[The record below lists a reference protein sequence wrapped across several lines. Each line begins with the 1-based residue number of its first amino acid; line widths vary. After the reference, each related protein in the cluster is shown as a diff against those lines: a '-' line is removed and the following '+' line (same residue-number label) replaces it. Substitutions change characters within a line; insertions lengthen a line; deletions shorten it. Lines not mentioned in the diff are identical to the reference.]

1 MKMLKKLLPLSVA
14 LALSGCGGSSNDS
27 SDEAVEISVASTST
41 VNFYVPQWQSAKG
54 TLNQLDSQ
62 GNVVE
67 SVAVENINT
76 ASVSVS
82 PLNFY
87 TFEFIPDDSAL
98 PCPRFTGC
106 GRTLRGDVND
116 INENRL
122 IDFEEITG
130 VNLNYAA
137 RAYVAPGVNE
147 VFFSP
152 LSTAI
157 TNANVDATLASLSA
171 SPFYQLTHSSLS
183 NTLEAEIVANAF
195 TYSAIVAGVSVEGF
209 DLATAFDDFITQQD
223 DTSAWQTYSSLADQY
238 IADNLYSEQGNG
250 LIQSVAGQVKQTIAS
265 VTSYNNWQQKV
276 ETEQALESRELL
288 ENIRDALGVIRL
300 QDTTYADDLDAK
312 LEQLE
317 SALDD
322 DTQQTITV
330 LAEVINEVLI
340 NYSPLAGVSASEG
353 QYTLR
358 NLDISYS
365 TSPYEWLITGTYDG
379 LPVNIDMSIP
389 TFRISGV
396 LGDKI
401 EGVMSASVINGDTRL
416 DVDVSELLVEFD
428 GVSEQSE
435 LLPDAQTGIANI
447 TTDVVIA
454 KQSGELTGEIS
465 LDLNRFVTAFAQEVT
480 SLSAFDFAGQYQSD
494 IQTTPFHITAL
505 EASPLTGEENDDL
518 MFGLELALPL
528 GGASDF
534 SLAYVGDVIDLSQL
548 TSSDV
553 FISVKQK
560 ALDLRIREVNSNI
573 SLTAKGENGRWLDVK
588 QAGSNYSGGL
598 YLGDTKIADVT
609 AVRGIPGVLF
619 PNGDFESLF

>member
-1 MKMLKKLLPLSVA
+1 MSVA

-195 TYSAIVAGVSVEGF
+195 TYSAIIAGVSVEGF

-265 VTSYNNWQQKV
+265 VASYTNWQQKV

-340 NYSPLAGVSASEG
+340 NYSPLAEVSASEG

>member
-1 MKMLKKLLPLSVA
+1 MLKKLLPLSVA

-27 SDEAVEISVASTST
+27 SDEAVEISVVSTST

-209 DLATAFDDFITQQD
+209 DLATAFDDFITLQD

-265 VTSYNNWQQKV
+265 VTSYTNWQQKV

-340 NYSPLAGVSASEG
+340 NYSPLAEVSASEG

-447 TTDVVIA
+447 TTDVVIT

-573 SLTAKGENGRWLDVK
+573 SLTAKGEKGRWLDVK

>member
-1 MKMLKKLLPLSVA
+1 MLKKLLPLSVA

-62 GNVVE
+62 GNVIE

-137 RAYVAPGVNE
+137 RAYVALGVNE

-340 NYSPLAGVSASEG
+340 NYSPLAEVSASEG

>member
-265 VTSYNNWQQKV
+265 VTSYTNWQQKV

-340 NYSPLAGVSASEG
+340 NYSPLAEVSASEG

>member
-76 ASVSVS
+76 ARVSVS

-195 TYSAIVAGVSVEGF
+195 TYSAIIAGVSVEGF

-340 NYSPLAGVSASEG
+340 NYSPLAEVSASEG

-401 EGVMSASVINGDTRL
+401 EGVMSAFVINGDTRL

>member
-41 VNFYVPQWQSAKG
+41 VNFYVPQWQSVKG

-265 VTSYNNWQQKV
+265 VTSYTNWQQKV
-276 ETEQALESRELL
+276 ETEQVLEPRELL

-312 LEQLE
+312 LAQLE

-340 NYSPLAGVSASEG
+340 NYSPLAEVSASEG

-454 KQSGELTGEIS
+454 KQSGELTGKIS

>member
-1 MKMLKKLLPLSVA
+1 MLKKLLPLSVA

-265 VTSYNNWQQKV
+265 VASYTNWQQKV

-300 QDTTYADDLDAK
+300 QDTTYVDDLDAK

-340 NYSPLAGVSASEG
+340 NYSPLAEVSASEG

-428 GVSEQSE
+428 GISEQSE

-454 KQSGELTGEIS
+454 KQSGELTGEVS

>member
-1 MKMLKKLLPLSVA
+1 MLKKLLPLSVA

-27 SDEAVEISVASTST
+27 SDEAIEISVASTST
-41 VNFYVPQWQSAKG
+41 VNFYVPKWQSAKG
-54 TLNQLDSQ
+54 TLNQLDGQ

-87 TFEFIPDDSAL
+87 TFEFIPYDSAL

-183 NTLEAEIVANAF
+183 NTLEAEIVADAF
-195 TYSAIVAGVSVEGF
+195 TYGAIVAGVSVEGF
-209 DLATAFDDFITQQD
+209 DLATAFDDFTTEQD
-223 DTSAWQTYSSLADQY
+223 DTSAWQTYSNLADQY

-265 VTSYNNWQQKV
+265 VTSYTNWQQKV

-300 QDTTYADDLDAK
+300 QDTTYAEDVDAK
-312 LEQLE
+312 LAQLE

-322 DTQQTITV
+322 DTQKAITV
-330 LAEVINEVLI
+330 LAEVLNEVLI
-340 NYSPLAGVSASEG
+340 NYSPLAEVSASEG
-353 QYTLR
+353 QYRLR
-358 NLDISYS
+358 DLDISYS

-379 LPVNIDMSIP
+379 LPVSIDMSIP

-396 LGDKI
+396 LGDKV
-401 EGVMSASVINGDTRL
+401 EGVMNASVINGDTRL
-416 DVDVSELLVEFD
+416 DVDVSELLIEFD

-447 TTDVVIA
+447 ITDVVIA

-465 LDLNRFVTAFAQEVT
+465 LDSNRFVSAFAQEVT
-480 SLSAFDFAGQYQSD
+480 SLSSFDFEGQFQSD

-505 EASPLTGEENDDL
+505 EASPLSGEENDDL

>member
-195 TYSAIVAGVSVEGF
+195 TYSAIIAGVSVEGF

-340 NYSPLAGVSASEG
+340 NYSPLAEVSASEG

>member
-1 MKMLKKLLPLSVA
+1 MLKKLLPLSVA

-41 VNFYVPQWQSAKG
+41 VNFYVPQWQSVKG

-195 TYSAIVAGVSVEGF
+195 TYSAIIAGVSVEGF

-265 VTSYNNWQQKV
+265 VTSYTNWQQKV
-276 ETEQALESRELL
+276 ETEQVLEPRELL

-454 KQSGELTGEIS
+454 KQSGELTGKIS

>member
-41 VNFYVPQWQSAKG
+41 VNFYVPQWQSVKG

-195 TYSAIVAGVSVEGF
+195 TYSAIIAGVSVEGF

-265 VTSYNNWQQKV
+265 VTSYTNWQQKV
-276 ETEQALESRELL
+276 ETEQVLEPRELL

>member
-1 MKMLKKLLPLSVA
+1 MLKKLLPLSVA
-14 LALSGCGGSSNDS
+14 LALSGCGSSSNDS

-195 TYSAIVAGVSVEGF
+195 TYSAIIAGVSVEGF

-265 VTSYNNWQQKV
+265 VTSYTNWQQKV

-312 LEQLE
+312 LAQLE

-340 NYSPLAGVSASEG
+340 NYSPLAEVSASEG

-480 SLSAFDFAGQYQSD
+480 SLSAFDFAGHYQSD

-553 FISVKQK
+553 FISVKRK

>member
-41 VNFYVPQWQSAKG
+41 VNFYVPQWQSVKG

-195 TYSAIVAGVSVEGF
+195 TYSAIIAGVSVEGF